1 MEELIIKNL
10 KPLPER
16 DMKKDLEWFCDSFG
30 IIGERDKE
38 KTGFKIFKII
48 LNSTKEGDPLK
59 INDITVKTKLSRT
72 TVIHHLKRM
81 EESGLVIEK
90 KRNYELRMECLH
102 KVVDEIENDIL
113 RSLKEIKQIA
123 KDIDEDLEINFRE

>member
-10 KPLPER
+10 KNLPER

-72 TVIHHLKRM
+72 TVIHHLRRM
-81 EESGLVIEK
+81 EETGLVIEK
-90 KRNYELRMECLH
+90 KRNYGLRMECLH

-113 RSLKEIKQIA
+113 RSFERIRKIA

>member
-1 MEELIIKNL
+1 MEELTIKNL
-10 KPLPER
+10 KPPSKR
-16 DMKKDLEWFCDSFG
+16 DIKKDLEWFCDSFG

-48 LNSTKEGDPLK
+48 LDSTKEGNPLK
-59 INDITVKTKLSRT
+59 INDITQKTKLSRT
-72 TVIHHLKRM
+72 TVIHHLRRM
-81 EESGLVIEK
+81 EEIGLIVEK
-90 KRNYELRMECLH
+90 RRDYKLRMECLH

-113 RSLKEIKQIA
+113 RSFERIKKIA